1 MRKLGVSIYPEKS
14 TVEEIFAYL
23 KEMREI
29 GATRT
34 FSCLLSVNKP
44 AEEVKEDVLEIE
56 KETVD
61 NSETVED
68 APKTF
73 TQSEVDELIK
83 KRLAKQE
90 KSFDKRMQ
98 EKLDEAEKLRKMN
111 ETQKAEYEQEKQKAY
126 IAELEAKINRS
137 GLEREASKMLSE
149 GGIAV
154 DDKILGLVVKDTA
167 ESTQEAVDSFVALVN
182 DLADKKV
189 GEKLKG
195 KTPKK
200 MEDTSA
206 GEITKEQFNKM
217 GYQSRN
223 ELLQNNP
230 ELYHKLKG

>member
-1 MRKLGVSIYPEKS
+1 MAEEQKT
-14 TVEEIFAYL
+14 TVEEP
-23 KEMREI
+23 KEEQVD
-29 GATRT
+29 AQQ
-34 FSCLLSVNKP
+34 
-44 AEEVKEDVLEIE
+44 EESTE
-56 KETVD
+56 
-61 NSETVED
+61 
-68 APKTF
+68 KTF
-73 TQSEVDELIK
+73 TQAQLDEIIQK
-83 KRLAKQE
+83 EKAKAKRSAEKEYQAK
-90 KSFDKRMQ
+90 M
-98 EKLDEAEKLRKMN
+98 DEAEKLRQMN

-137 GLEREASKMLSE
+137 GLEREASKTLSE
-149 GGIAV
+149 GGIVV

-167 ESTQEAVDSFVALVN
+167 EATQEAVESFVALVN

-200 MEDTSA
+200 MEDVSG
-206 GEITKEQFNKM
+206 GEITKEQFNRM

>member
-1 MRKLGVSIYPEKS
+1 MAENIKEPV
-14 TVEEIFAYL
+14 VE
-23 KEMREI
+23 
-29 GATRT
+29 
-34 FSCLLSVNKP
+34 P
-44 AEEVKEDVLEIE
+44 EIE
-56 KETVD
+56 QASGQEEEKTTE
-61 NSETVED
+61 
-68 APKTF
+68 KTF
-73 TQSEVDELIK
+73 TQLQLDEIIQK
-83 KRLAKQE
+83 EKAKAKRSAEKEYQAK
-90 KSFDKRMQ
+90 M
-98 EKLDEAEKLRKMN
+98 DEAEKLRKMN
-111 ETQKAEYEQEKQKAY
+111 EVQKAEYEQEKQRAY

-154 DDKILGLVVKDTA
+154 DDKILSIVVKDTA
-167 ESTQEAVDSFVALVN
+167 ESTQEAVESFVALVN
-182 DLADKKV
+182 ELADKKV

-200 MEDTSA
+200 MEDTST

>member
-1 MRKLGVSIYPEKS
+1 M
-14 TVEEIFAYL
+14 
-23 KEMREI
+23 
-29 GATRT
+29 
-34 FSCLLSVNKP
+34 
-44 AEEVKEDVLEIE
+44 AEEEKNDVLETE
-56 KETVD
+56 LDNVD
-61 NSETVED
+61 NPAEVEG

-98 EKLDEAEKLRKMN
+98 EKLDEAEKLRQMN

-149 GGIAV
+149 GGIVA
-154 DDKILGLVVKDTA
+154 DDKILGIVVKDTA
-167 ESTQEAVDSFVALVN
+167 ERTQEAVEGFVALVN
-182 DLADKKV
+182 ELADKKV

-200 MEDTSA
+200 MEDTTA

-230 ELYHKLKG
+230 ELYRKLKG

>member
-1 MRKLGVSIYPEKS
+1 MAEDIKEPVVEPELEQAS
-14 TVEEIFAYL
+14 TQQEVESTE
-23 KEMREI
+23 
-29 GATRT
+29 
-34 FSCLLSVNKP
+34 
-44 AEEVKEDVLEIE
+44 
-56 KETVD
+56 
-61 NSETVED
+61 
-68 APKTF
+68 KTF
-73 TQSEVDELIK
+73 TQSEVDDLIK

-98 EKLDEAEKLRKMN
+98 EKLDEAEKLRQMN
-111 ETQKAEYEQEKQKAY
+111 EAQKAEYEQEKQKAY

-167 ESTQEAVDSFVALVN
+167 ESTQEAVESFVALVN
-182 DLADKKV
+182 ELADKKV
-189 GEKLKG
+189 SEKLKG

-206 GEITKEQFNKM
+206 GEITKEQFNRM

>member
-1 MRKLGVSIYPEKS
+1 MAEEQKT
-14 TVEEIFAYL
+14 TVEEPEL
-23 KEMREI
+23 EQSS
-29 GATRT
+29 TQ
-34 FSCLLSVNKP
+34 
-44 AEEVKEDVLEIE
+44 EEKTTE
-56 KETVD
+56 
-61 NSETVED
+61 
-68 APKTF
+68 KTF
-73 TQSEVDELIK
+73 TQSQLDEIIQK
-83 KRLAKQE
+83 EKAKAKRSAEKEYQAK
-90 KSFDKRMQ
+90 M
-98 EKLDEAEKLRKMN
+98 DEAEKLRQMN
-111 ETQKAEYEQEKQKAY
+111 ESQKAEYEQEKQRAY

-154 DDKILGLVVKDTA
+154 DDKILALVIKDTA
-167 ESTQEAVDSFVALVN
+167 ESTQEAVESFVALVN

-200 MEDTSA
+200 MEDVSD
-206 GEITKEQFNKM
+206 GGITKEQFNKM

>member
-1 MRKLGVSIYPEKS
+1 MAEEQKT
-14 TVEEIFAYL
+14 TVEEP
-23 KEMREI
+23 KEEQVD
-29 GATRT
+29 TQQ
-34 FSCLLSVNKP
+34 
-44 AEEVKEDVLEIE
+44 EESTE
-56 KETVD
+56 
-61 NSETVED
+61 
-68 APKTF
+68 KTF
-73 TQSEVDELIK
+73 TQSEVDDLIK

-98 EKLDEAEKLRKMN
+98 EKLDEAEKLRQMN

-167 ESTQEAVDSFVALVN
+167 ESTQEAVESFVALVN

-206 GEITKEQFNKM
+206 GEITKEQFNRM

>member
-1 MRKLGVSIYPEKS
+1 M
-14 TVEEIFAYL
+14 
-23 KEMREI
+23 
-29 GATRT
+29 
-34 FSCLLSVNKP
+34 
-44 AEEVKEDVLEIE
+44 AEEEKNDVLETE
-56 KETVD
+56 LDNVD
-61 NSETVED
+61 NPAEVEGT
-68 APKTF
+68 PKTF

-98 EKLDEAEKLRKMN
+98 EKLDEAEKLRQMN
-111 ETQKAEYEQEKQKAY
+111 ETQKAEYEQEKQRAY

-149 GGIAV
+149 GGIVA
-154 DDKILGLVVKDTA
+154 DEKILGIVVKDTA
-167 ESTQEAVDSFVALVN
+167 ERTQEAVEGFVALVN
-182 DLADKKV
+182 ELADKKV

-200 MEDTSA
+200 MEDTTA

>member
-1 MRKLGVSIYPEKS
+1 M
-14 TVEEIFAYL
+14 
-23 KEMREI
+23 
-29 GATRT
+29 
-34 FSCLLSVNKP
+34 
-44 AEEVKEDVLEIE
+44 AEEKNDVLETE
-56 KETVD
+56 LD
-61 NSETVED
+61 NVGNPAEVEG
-68 APKTF
+68 AQKTF

-98 EKLDEAEKLRKMN
+98 EKLDEAEKLRQMN

-149 GGIAV
+149 GGIVA
-154 DDKILGLVVKDTA
+154 DEKILGIVVKDTA
-167 ESTQEAVDSFVALVN
+167 ERTQESVDSFVALVN
-182 DLADKKV
+182 ELADKKV

-200 MEDTSA
+200 MEDTTA

>member
-1 MRKLGVSIYPEKS
+1 M
-14 TVEEIFAYL
+14 
-23 KEMREI
+23 
-29 GATRT
+29 
-34 FSCLLSVNKP
+34 
-44 AEEVKEDVLEIE
+44 AEEVKEVVLENE
-56 KETVD
+56 KESVD
-61 NSETVED
+61 NSETVDD

-98 EKLDEAEKLRKMN
+98 EKLDEAEKLRAMN
-111 ETQKAEYEQEKQKAY
+111 ETQKAEYEQEKQREY

-149 GGIAV
+149 GGIVA
-154 DDKILGLVVKDTA
+154 DEKILGLIVKDTA
-167 ESTQEAVDSFVALVN
+167 ERTQEAVESFVALVN

>member
-1 MRKLGVSIYPEKS
+1 MA
-14 TVEEIFAYL
+14 EEI
-23 KEMREI
+23 KEPVVE
-29 GATRT
+29 
-34 FSCLLSVNKP
+34 P
-44 AEEVKEDVLEIE
+44 EIE
-56 KETVD
+56 QASGQEEEKTTE
-61 NSETVED
+61 
-68 APKTF
+68 KTF
-73 TQSEVDELIK
+73 TQSQLDEIIQK
-83 KRLAKQE
+83 EKAKAKRSAEKEYQAK
-90 KSFDKRMQ
+90 M
-98 EKLDEAEKLRKMN
+98 DEAEKLRKMN
-111 ETQKAEYEQEKQKAY
+111 EVQKAEYEQEKQRAY

-137 GLEREASKMLSE
+137 GLEREASKMLSD

-167 ESTQEAVDSFVALVN
+167 ESTQEAVEGFVALVN
-182 DLADKKV
+182 ELADKKV

-230 ELYHKLKG
+230 ELYRKLKG

>member
-1 MRKLGVSIYPEKS
+1 M
-14 TVEEIFAYL
+14 
-23 KEMREI
+23 
-29 GATRT
+29 
-34 FSCLLSVNKP
+34 
-44 AEEVKEDVLEIE
+44 AEEEKNDVLETE
-56 KETVD
+56 LDNVD
-61 NSETVED
+61 NPAEVEG
-68 APKTF
+68 AQKTF

-98 EKLDEAEKLRKMN
+98 EKLDEAEKLRQMN
-111 ETQKAEYEQEKQKAY
+111 ETQKAEYEQEKQRAY

-149 GGIAV
+149 GGIVV
-154 DDKILGLVVKDTA
+154 DDKILSIVVKDTA
-167 ESTQEAVDSFVALVN
+167 ESTQEAVEGFVALVN
-182 DLADKKV
+182 ELADKKV

>member
-1 MRKLGVSIYPEKS
+1 MAEDIKEPVVELELEQAS
-14 TVEEIFAYL
+14 TQEE
-23 KEMREI
+23 EQ
-29 GATRT
+29 AT
-34 FSCLLSVNKP
+34 
-44 AEEVKEDVLEIE
+44 E
-56 KETVD
+56 
-61 NSETVED
+61 
-68 APKTF
+68 KTF
-73 TQSEVDELIK
+73 TQSEVDDLIK

-111 ETQKAEYEQEKQKAY
+111 ETQKAEYEQEKQRAY

-167 ESTQEAVDSFVALVN
+167 ESTQEAVESFVALVN
-182 DLADKKV
+182 ELADKKV
-189 GEKLKG
+189 SEKLKG

-206 GEITKEQFNKM
+206 GEITKEQFNRM

>member
-1 MRKLGVSIYPEKS
+1 M
-14 TVEEIFAYL
+14 
-23 KEMREI
+23 
-29 GATRT
+29 
-34 FSCLLSVNKP
+34 

-61 NSETVED
+61 NPKTVED

-73 TQSEVDELIK
+73 TQSQLDEIIQK
-83 KRLAKQE
+83 EKAKAKRSAEKEYQAK
-90 KSFDKRMQ
+90 M
-98 EKLDEAEKLRKMN
+98 DEAEKLRQMN
-111 ETQKAEYEQEKQKAY
+111 EAQKAEYEQEKQKAY

-149 GGIAV
+149 GGIVV

-167 ESTQEAVDSFVALVN
+167 ERTQEAVESFVALVN
-182 DLADKKV
+182 ALADKKV
-189 GEKLKG
+189 IEKLKG

-223 ELLQNNP
+223 ELIQNNP

>member
-1 MRKLGVSIYPEKS
+1 MAEDIKEPVVEPELEQAS
-14 TVEEIFAYL
+14 TQQEVESTE
-23 KEMREI
+23 
-29 GATRT
+29 
-34 FSCLLSVNKP
+34 
-44 AEEVKEDVLEIE
+44 
-56 KETVD
+56 
-61 NSETVED
+61 
-68 APKTF
+68 KTF
-73 TQSEVDELIK
+73 TQSEVDDLIK
-83 KRLAKQE
+83 KRLSKQE

-98 EKLDEAEKLRKMN
+98 EKLDEAEKLRQMN

-167 ESTQEAVDSFVALVN
+167 ESTQEAVESFVALVN
-182 DLADKKV
+182 ELADKKV
-189 GEKLKG
+189 SEKLKG

-206 GEITKEQFNKM
+206 GEITKEQFNRM

-230 ELYHKLKG
+230 ELYYKLKG

>member
-1 MRKLGVSIYPEKS
+1 MS
-14 TVEEIFAYL
+14 EEIN
-23 KEMREI
+23 
-29 GATRT
+29 ATVST
-34 FSCLLSVNKP
+34 EST
-44 AEEVKEDVLEIE
+44 
-56 KETVD
+56 ETVD
-61 NSETVED
+61 TQENVDTVQEE
-68 APKTF
+68 KHERTF
-73 TQSEVDELIK
+73 TRAEIGKILSAERSKWEAEQE
-83 KRLAKQE
+83 AKE
-90 KSFDKRMQ
+90 N
-98 EKLDEAEKLRKMN
+98 EAEKLRHMN
-111 ETQKAEYEQEKQKAY
+111 ETQKAEYEQEKQRAY

-167 ESTQEAVDSFVALVN
+167 ESTQEAVENFVALVN
-182 DLADKKV
+182 ELADKKV
-189 GEKLKG
+189 SEKLKG

-206 GEITKEQFNKM
+206 GEITKEQFNRM

>member
-1 MRKLGVSIYPEKS
+1 MA
-14 TVEEIFAYL
+14 EEI
-23 KEMREI
+23 
-29 GATRT
+29 
-34 FSCLLSVNKP
+34 
-44 AEEVKEDVLEIE
+44 
-56 KETVD
+56 KETV
-61 NSETVED
+61 VEPEIEQ
-68 APKTF
+68 ASGQEEEKTTEKTF
-73 TQSEVDELIK
+73 TQSQLDEIIQK
-83 KRLAKQE
+83 EKAKAKRSAEKEYQAK
-90 KSFDKRMQ
+90 M
-98 EKLDEAEKLRKMN
+98 DEAEKLRKMN
-111 ETQKAEYEQEKQKAY
+111 EVQKAEYEQEKQRAY

-137 GLEREASKMLSE
+137 GLEREASKMLSG
-149 GGIAV
+149 GGIVV

-167 ESTQEAVDSFVALVN
+167 EKTQEAVESFVALVN

-223 ELLQNNP
+223 ELLRNNP

>member
-1 MRKLGVSIYPEKS
+1 MA
-14 TVEEIFAYL
+14 EEI
-23 KEMREI
+23 KEPVVETEFEQASVQEEEK
-29 GATRT
+29 AT
-34 FSCLLSVNKP
+34 
-44 AEEVKEDVLEIE
+44 E
-56 KETVD
+56 
-61 NSETVED
+61 
-68 APKTF
+68 KTF
-73 TQSEVDELIK
+73 TQSQLDEIIQK
-83 KRLAKQE
+83 EKAKAKRSAEKEYQAK
-90 KSFDKRMQ
+90 M
-98 EKLDEAEKLRKMN
+98 DEAEKLRKMN
-111 ETQKAEYEQEKQKAY
+111 EVQKAEYEQEKQRAY

-167 ESTQEAVDSFVALVN
+167 ESTQEAVESFVALVN

>member
-1 MRKLGVSIYPEKS
+1 M
-14 TVEEIFAYL
+14 
-23 KEMREI
+23 
-29 GATRT
+29 
-34 FSCLLSVNKP
+34 
-44 AEEVKEDVLEIE
+44 AEEEKNDVLET
-56 KETVD
+56 KLDNVD
-61 NSETVED
+61 NPAEVDDT
-68 APKTF
+68 PKTF

-98 EKLDEAEKLRKMN
+98 EKLDEAEKLRQMN
-111 ETQKAEYEQEKQKAY
+111 ETQKAEYEQEKQRAY

-167 ESTQEAVDSFVALVN
+167 ESTQEAVEGFVALVN
-182 DLADKKV
+182 ELADKKV

>member
-1 MRKLGVSIYPEKS
+1 MA
-14 TVEEIFAYL
+14 EEI
-23 KEMREI
+23 KEPVVE
-29 GATRT
+29 
-34 FSCLLSVNKP
+34 P
-44 AEEVKEDVLEIE
+44 EIE
-56 KETVD
+56 QASGQEEEKTTE
-61 NSETVED
+61 
-68 APKTF
+68 KTF
-73 TQSEVDELIK
+73 TQSQLDEIIQK
-83 KRLAKQE
+83 EKAKAKRSAEKEYQAK
-90 KSFDKRMQ
+90 M
-98 EKLDEAEKLRKMN
+98 DEAEKLRKMN
-111 ETQKAEYEQEKQKAY
+111 EVQKAEYEQEKQRAY

-149 GGIAV
+149 GGIVV
-154 DDKILGLVVKDTA
+154 DDKILSIVVKDTA
-167 ESTQEAVDSFVALVN
+167 ESTQEAVESFVALVN

-206 GEITKEQFNKM
+206 GEITKEQFNRM

>member
-1 MRKLGVSIYPEKS
+1 MAEDIKEPVVEPELEQAS
-14 TVEEIFAYL
+14 TQEE
-23 KEMREI
+23 EQ
-29 GATRT
+29 AT
-34 FSCLLSVNKP
+34 
-44 AEEVKEDVLEIE
+44 E
-56 KETVD
+56 KR
-61 NSETVED
+61 
-68 APKTF
+68 F
-73 TQSEVDELIK
+73 TQSQLDEIIQK
-83 KRLAKQE
+83 EKAKAKRSAEKEYQAK
-90 KSFDKRMQ
+90 M
-98 EKLDEAEKLRKMN
+98 DEAEKLRQMN
-111 ETQKAEYEQEKQKAY
+111 ETQKAEYEQEKQRAY

-154 DDKILGLVVKDTA
+154 DDKILDLVVKDTA
-167 ESTQEAVDSFVALVN
+167 ESTQEAVESFVALVN

-206 GEITKEQFNKM
+206 GEITKEQFDRM

-223 ELLQNNP
+223 ELLQKNP

>member
-1 MRKLGVSIYPEKS
+1 M
-14 TVEEIFAYL
+14 
-23 KEMREI
+23 
-29 GATRT
+29 
-34 FSCLLSVNKP
+34 
-44 AEEVKEDVLEIE
+44 AEEEKNDVLETE
-56 KETVD
+56 LDNVD
-61 NSETVED
+61 NPAEVEG
-68 APKTF
+68 AQKTF

-98 EKLDEAEKLRKMN
+98 EKLDEAEKLRQMN
-111 ETQKAEYEQEKQKAY
+111 ETQKAEYEQEKQRAY

-149 GGIAV
+149 GGIVA
-154 DDKILGLVVKDTA
+154 DDKILGLIVKDTA
-167 ESTQEAVDSFVALVN
+167 ERTQEAVESFVALVN
-182 DLADKKV
+182 ELADKKV

-200 MEDTSA
+200 MEDTTA

-230 ELYHKLKG
+230 ELYRKLKG

>member
-1 MRKLGVSIYPEKS
+1 M
-14 TVEEIFAYL
+14 
-23 KEMREI
+23 
-29 GATRT
+29 
-34 FSCLLSVNKP
+34 

-61 NSETVED
+61 DPETVEN

-98 EKLDEAEKLRKMN
+98 EKLDEAEKLRAMN
-111 ETQKAEYEQEKQKAY
+111 ETQKAEYEQEKQRAY

-149 GGIAV
+149 GGIIA

-167 ESTQEAVDSFVALVN
+167 ESTQEAVESFVSLVN

-217 GYQSRN
+217 GYRSRN

>member
-1 MRKLGVSIYPEKS
+1 MA
-14 TVEEIFAYL
+14 EEI
-23 KEMREI
+23 KEPVVE
-29 GATRT
+29 
-34 FSCLLSVNKP
+34 P
-44 AEEVKEDVLEIE
+44 EIE
-56 KETVD
+56 QASGQEEEKTTE
-61 NSETVED
+61 
-68 APKTF
+68 KTF
-73 TQSEVDELIK
+73 TQSQLDEIIQK
-83 KRLAKQE
+83 EKAKAKRSAEKEYQAK
-90 KSFDKRMQ
+90 M
-98 EKLDEAEKLRKMN
+98 DEAEKLRKMN
-111 ETQKAEYEQEKQKAY
+111 EVQKAEYEQEKQRAY

-149 GGIAV
+149 GGIVV

-167 ESTQEAVDSFVALVN
+167 EATQEAVESFVALVN

-206 GEITKEQFNKM
+206 GEITKEQFNRM

>member
-1 MRKLGVSIYPEKS
+1 MAEEQKT
-14 TVEEIFAYL
+14 TVEEP
-23 KEMREI
+23 KEEQVD
-29 GATRT
+29 TQQ
-34 FSCLLSVNKP
+34 
-44 AEEVKEDVLEIE
+44 EVESTE
-56 KETVD
+56 
-61 NSETVED
+61 
-68 APKTF
+68 KTF
-73 TQSEVDELIK
+73 TQSEVDDLIK

-98 EKLDEAEKLRKMN
+98 EKLDEAEKLRQMN
-111 ETQKAEYEQEKQKAY
+111 ESQKAEYEQEKQRAY
-126 IAELEAKINRS
+126 IAELEAKINHS

-167 ESTQEAVDSFVALVN
+167 ESTQEAVESFVALVN

-200 MEDTSA
+200 MEDVSA
-206 GEITKEQFNKM
+206 GEITKEQFNRM

>member
-1 MRKLGVSIYPEKS
+1 MAEDIKEPVVEPELEQAS
-14 TVEEIFAYL
+14 TQEE
-23 KEMREI
+23 EQ
-29 GATRT
+29 AT
-34 FSCLLSVNKP
+34 
-44 AEEVKEDVLEIE
+44 E
-56 KETVD
+56 
-61 NSETVED
+61 
-68 APKTF
+68 KTF
-73 TQSEVDELIK
+73 TQSEVDDLIK

-111 ETQKAEYEQEKQKAY
+111 ETQKAEYEQEKQRAY

-167 ESTQEAVDSFVALVN
+167 ESTQEAVESFVALVN

-195 KTPKK
+195 KTPQK
-200 MEDTSA
+200 MENNSA
-206 GEITKEQFNKM
+206 GEITKEQFNRM

>member
-1 MRKLGVSIYPEKS
+1 MAEEEKNDALETEKELVDNPEK
-14 TVEEIFAYL
+14 
-23 KEMREI
+23 
-29 GATRT
+29 
-34 FSCLLSVNKP
+34 
-44 AEEVKEDVLEIE
+44 
-56 KETVD
+56 
-61 NSETVED
+61 VED

-98 EKLDEAEKLRKMN
+98 EKLDEAEKLRAMN
-111 ETQKAEYEQEKQKAY
+111 ESQKAEYEQEKQRAY

-149 GGIAV
+149 GGIIA
-154 DDKILGLVVKDTA
+154 DEKILGLIVKDTA
-167 ESTQEAVDSFVALVN
+167 EKTQEAVESFVALVN

-200 MEDTSA
+200 MEDTTA

>member
-1 MRKLGVSIYPEKS
+1 M
-14 TVEEIFAYL
+14 
-23 KEMREI
+23 
-29 GATRT
+29 
-34 FSCLLSVNKP
+34 

-98 EKLDEAEKLRKMN
+98 EKLDEAEKLRAMN
-111 ETQKAEYEQEKQKAY
+111 ESQKAEYEQEKQRAY

-149 GGIAV
+149 GGIAA
-154 DDKILGLVVKDTA
+154 DDKILGLIVKDTA
-167 ESTQEAVDSFVALVN
+167 EKTQEAVESFVALVN

-206 GEITKEQFNKM
+206 GEITKEQFKKM
-217 GYQSRN
+217 GVRSRN
-223 ELLQNNP
+223 ELLERDP
-230 ELYHKLKG
+230 ELYNRLRG

>member
-1 MRKLGVSIYPEKS
+1 M
-14 TVEEIFAYL
+14 
-23 KEMREI
+23 
-29 GATRT
+29 
-34 FSCLLSVNKP
+34 
-44 AEEVKEDVLEIE
+44 AEEEKNDVLETE
-56 KETVD
+56 LDNVD
-61 NSETVED
+61 NPAEVEG

-98 EKLDEAEKLRKMN
+98 EKLDEAEKLRQMN

-149 GGIAV
+149 GGIVA
-154 DDKILGLVVKDTA
+154 DEKILGIVVKDTA
-167 ESTQEAVDSFVALVN
+167 ERTQEAVDSFVALVN
-182 DLADKKV
+182 ELADKKV

-200 MEDTSA
+200 MEDTTA